1 MPSASKIRREVLRA
15 INDSI
20 IPVFRAQRPTQLL
33 AIPPYNLSGLV
44 HWTEKAGTLPT
55 GIPQP
60 YQLTQ
65 HWGHEQM
72 IALSDPLIRIIYEG
86 VSYERLGIT
95 NEQANKYRIQNPGIT
110 GVQIPAPGIVYYG
123 ENTPHADGSI
133 RSDVWDG
140 LTKGLLV
147 KPMGNNILV
156 SHYQR
161 SPHSVYASFSL
172 EIHDP
177 LLVQMARIYFD
188 ELKAEPDGEG
198 TQALMLALIHRLR
211 RHLLQTNP
219 KISHSTWVEFDKT
232 QAVSAGQF
240 KNDLLINRSIEFM
253 QQNLH
258 RPLQL
263 KDIAREMGL
272 SVSQA
277 NRLFCQNQGK
287 TVMHYFAMLRIET
300 AKQLL
305 KFTHEQ
311 VGDIALLT
319 GFSSHAGFCNS
330 FKRLTGTTPNQYR
343 HLFHDPENAH
353 PDK

>member
-1 MPSASKIRREVLRA
+1 MPSASKIRREILQA

-20 IPVFRAQRPTQLL
+20 LPLFRQQKPTQLV
-33 AIPPYNLSGLV
+33 AFPPYNLNELE
-44 HWTEKAGTLPT
+44 HWTEKTGALPT
-55 GIPQP
+55 GNAQP
-60 YQLTQ
+60 YQLTR
-65 HWGHEQM
+65 HWSHERM
-72 IALSDPLIRIIYEG
+72 IALSDPLIRLIYEG

-95 NEQANKYRIQNPGIT
+95 DEQIDKYRIQDPGIT
-110 GVQIPAPGIVYYG
+110 CVQIPAPGIVYYG

-133 RSDVWDG
+133 RSDVWNG
-140 LTKGLLV
+140 LTKGLLI

-177 LLVQMARIYFD
+177 LLVQMAKIYFD
-188 ELKAEPDGEG
+188 ELKADPYGEG
-198 TQALMLALIHRLR
+198 TQALILALIHRLR

-263 KDIAREMGL
+263 KDIAGEMGL

-277 NRLFCQNQGK
+277 NRLFCQHQGK
-287 TVMHYFAMLRIET
+287 TVMNYFAVLRIET

-311 VGDIALLT
+311 VGDIAQLT

-330 FKRLTGTTPNQYR
+330 FKRLTGTTPNQFR
-343 HLFHDPENAH
+343 HLFHDVQNEQT
-353 PDK
+353 KQ

>member
-1 MPSASKIRREVLRA
+1 MPSASKIRREILQA

-20 IPVFRAQRPTQLL
+20 LPLFRQQKPTQLV
-33 AIPPYNLSGLV
+33 AIPPYNLNGLA
-44 HWTEKAGTLPT
+44 HWMEKAGTLPV
-55 GIPQP
+55 GISQS

-65 HWGHEQM
+65 YWRSEQM

-95 NEQANKYRIQNPGIT
+95 SEQVTKYRIQNPGIT
-110 GVQIPAPGIVYYG
+110 CVQIPAPGIVYYG

-133 RSDVWDG
+133 RNDVWDG

-161 SPHSVYASFSL
+161 SPNSVYASFSL

-177 LLVQMARIYFD
+177 LLVQMAKIYFD
-188 ELKAEPDGEG
+188 ELKAEPEGEG
-198 TQALMLALIHRLR
+198 AQALILSLILRLR

-240 KNDLLINRSIEFM
+240 KNDLLINRAIEFM

-258 RPLQL
+258 CPLQL
-263 KDIAREMGL
+263 KDIAGEMGL

-287 TVMHYFAMLRIET
+287 PVMHYLTMLRIET

-311 VGDIALLT
+311 VSDIAVLI
-319 GFSSHAGFCNS
+319 GYSSHAAFCNS
-330 FKRLTGTTPNQYR
+330 FKRLTGTTPNQFR
-343 HLFHDPENAH
+343 HLFHEAKNEQT
-353 PDK
+353 DK